1 MRETLRYIAGYVL
14 GGTIFLFLIPF
25 GLYKLSGYDNLCTDL
40 VLLQPG
46 SVRYIL
52 SACCF
57 IPGAFFM
64 IWSNIFLFKA
74 GKGGPAEGMGVSVS
88 PRTKRLVTTG
98 PYRYCRNPMVLG
110 ALLIYLSIVIFLNSL
125 TALSALLIFF
135 FFGITYLKLS
145 EEKRLEKGFGDEF
158 LEYRKKVPMLF
169 PGIRFNKKA
178 VKNTPLPV

>member
-1 MRETLRYIAGYVL
+1 MTTYVQTWICCNRLRTIYPVSVL
-14 GGTIFLFLIPF
+14 
-25 GLYKLSGYDNLCTDL
+25 LYTRRILYDL
-40 VLLQPG
+40 VK
-46 SVRYIL
+46 Y
-52 SACCF
+52 
-57 IPGAFFM
+57 
-64 IWSNIFLFKA
+64 FLFKA